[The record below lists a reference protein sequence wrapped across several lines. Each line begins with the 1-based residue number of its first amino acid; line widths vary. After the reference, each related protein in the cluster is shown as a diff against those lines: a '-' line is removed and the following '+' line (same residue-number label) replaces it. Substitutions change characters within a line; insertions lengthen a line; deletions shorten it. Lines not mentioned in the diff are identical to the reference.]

1 MNEIS
6 FLLPR
11 LFRRFDASGFNFH
24 VSFFVFAWRIAPR
37 PNLPPKSRNC
47 RRRAPFIPIE
57 ASGRPKHHQS
67 TFPVSYFHNH
77 KSVDCFVPSHLNA
90 ASINKLSHRASRP
103 KKYHVRPVRPRGS
116 PERFVPF
123 APEDLPDRFQ
133 VMKRQEV
140 SAYKVEDYLN
150 PNYQVPRAAP
160 TDLMCMPSSD
170 AESSTSSTYSV
181 GTDSSAAGVNEQWRS
196 RICEWSYQ
204 VIDHFDYDREIVA
217 VSLSYLDRY
226 LCKRPVNKRTF
237 QLVAMTTLYLACKLY
252 DPNKL
257 RMSSLIEL
265 SRGYFTE
272 EHITAMEGSILK

>member
-1 MNEIS
+1 MNNCPTIADLLGWRD
-6 FLLPR
+6 FLDDIYNHP
-11 LFRRFDASGFNFH
+11 FTGFYTSG
-24 VSFFVFAWRIAPR
+24 
-37 PNLPPKSRNC
+37 SRS
-47 RRRAPFIPIE
+47 R
-57 ASGRPKHHQS
+57 
-67 TFPVSYFHNH
+67 H
-77 KSVDCFVPSHLNA
+77 KSGQCANA
-90 ASINKLSHRASRP
+90 DREWKATQNCLRQPIPTNQPTMS
-103 KKYHVRPVRPRGS
+103 
-116 PERFVPF
+116 VPF
-123 APEDLPDRFQ
+123 APEDLPETFVIMR
-133 VMKRQEV
+133 RQEI
-140 SAYKVEDYLN
+140 SSYKVEDYLN

-160 TDLMCMPSSD
+160 TDLMCMPSD
-170 AESSTSSTYSV
+170 ADSTTSSTHSV
-181 GTDSSAAGVNEQWRS
+181 GTNSSAAGVNEDWRS
-196 RICEWSYQ
+196 KICEWSYQ

>member
-1 MNEIS
+1 MAV
-6 FLLPR
+6 P
-11 LFRRFDASGFNFH
+11 
-24 VSFFVFAWRIAPR
+24 FA
-37 PNLPPKSRNC
+37 
-47 RRRAPFIPIE
+47 
-57 ASGRPKHHQS
+57 
-67 TFPVSYFHNH
+67 PV
-77 KSVDCFVPSHLNA
+77 DL
-90 ASINKLSHRASRP
+90 
-103 KKYHVRPVRPRGS
+103 

-123 APEDLPDRFQ
+123 APEDLPERFQ

-140 SAYKVEDYLN
+140 LAYKVEDYLN

-170 AESSTSSTYSV
+170 AESSTSYSV
-181 GTDSSAAGVNEQWRS
+181 GTNSSAAGVNEDWRS
-196 RICEWSYQ
+196 KICEWSYQ